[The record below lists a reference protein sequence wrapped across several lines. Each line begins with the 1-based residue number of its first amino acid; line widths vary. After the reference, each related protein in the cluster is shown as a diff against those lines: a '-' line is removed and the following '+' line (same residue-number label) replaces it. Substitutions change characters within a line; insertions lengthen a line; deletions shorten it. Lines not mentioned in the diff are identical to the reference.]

1 MIFKKKE
8 YEQTIDETKSIQI
21 ISCNNAYYGD
31 SLEGSYMD
39 EFKKTELDHTM
50 SFYDTNNKWYLGLR
64 HRDKLDLFTVMGFS
78 NLWEQPANTIYG
90 LGVNILYVDSD
101 STEEEKLALFNQ
113 LLIGNERCT
122 ILDIDTMKSKTTHE
136 LGFSSSYLR
145 LGKVLEFFKA
155 FDNENLG
162 YDLVIMRVHTPNH
175 SQYFPFRWTRELME
189 VVTDVIVL
197 KENIIFEEDEGL
209 GESAYKNWF
218 IEKLGLRDML
228 KAEESDYEMEIDEE
242 ELNEIMEKVI

>member
-1 MIFKKKE
+1 MEIV
-8 YEQTIDETKSIQI
+8 
-21 ISCNNAYYGD
+21 
-31 SLEGSYMD
+31 LM
-39 EFKKTELDHTM
+39 
-50 SFYDTNNKWYLGLR
+50 GLIWMNLR
-64 HRDKLDLFTVMGFS
+64 KLRDKLDLFTVMSFG
-78 NLWEQPANTIYG
+78 NLYEQPVNKMYG
-90 LGVNILYVDSD
+90 SGVNILYVDGD

-122 ILDIDTMKSKTTHE
+122 MLDIDTMKSKTTHE
-136 LGFSSSYLR
+136 LGFSSSYLN
-145 LGKVLEFFKA
+145 LEKVLEFFKA

-162 YDLVIMRVHTPNH
+162 YDLVIMRVHQPKG
-175 SQYFPFRWTRELME
+175 SQRFPFRWTREFME

-209 GESAYKNWF
+209 GESDYKNWF
-218 IEKLGLRDML
+218 IKKLGLRDMV

>member
-1 MIFKKKE
+1 MIIEKKE
-8 YEQTIDETKSIQI
+8 YKQTIDETKNIQT
-21 ISCNNAYYGD
+21 ISCNDAYYGD
-31 SLEGSYMD
+31 SIDESYMN
-39 EFKKTELDHTM
+39 EFKKTELGHTVA
-50 SFYDTNNKWYLGLR
+50 FYNTSNKWYLGLR

-90 LGVNILYVDSD
+90 LGVNILYVDGD

-113 LLIGNERCT
+113 LLIGNERYT
-122 ILDIDTMKSKTTHE
+122 MLDLDTMKSQTTHKLE
-136 LGFSSSYLR
+136 FSKSYLK

-162 YDLVIMRVHTPNH
+162 YDLVLMRVHQPYSTTH
-175 SQYFPFRWTRELME
+175 FPFRWTREFME

-209 GESAYKNWF
+209 GESDYKNWF
-218 IEKLGLRDML
+218 IKKLGLRDMV